1 MGKGRRKPSFIVDNP
16 RFICLFSGFMA
27 EPEKKLV
34 SRSSLAVDG
43 VLVVAFFLFMYW
55 VTSSHVPSHDPAMI
69 HLWGAV
75 TSSCLSAIFWLA
87 LQMFR
92 VTLAAQRKAGKK

>member
-1 MGKGRRKPSFIVDNP
+1 
-16 RFICLFSGFMA
+16 MA
-27 EPEKKLV
+27 EPEKRLV
-34 SRSSLAVDG
+34 TRSSLAVDA
-43 VLVVAFFLFMYW
+43 VLVIAFFLFMYW
-55 VTSSHVPSHDPAMI
+55 VVSSHVPSHDPAMI

-92 VTLAAQRKAGKK
+92 VTLAAQRKSGKK